1 MFVDVLAKEEKEGLI
16 SLLTCIAKI
25 DGEISDQEIKF
36 LTEYSKEHDIQ
47 VDLKSE
53 INLEAA
59 CSLIKS
65 EKSKVVA
72 IQEIIKIAIS
82 DGDYDSA
89 ERQGALAISKMLSMS
104 PEAFDKIE
112 SWVIQGQR
120 WVQAG
125 EEMVATA

>member
-25 DGEISDQEIKF
+25 DGEISEQEIKF
-36 LTEYSKEHDIQ
+36 LTEYSKEHSVQI
-47 VDLKSE
+47 DLKSE
-53 INLEAA
+53 IELEAA

-65 EKSKVVA
+65 DKSKVVA

-82 DGDYDSA
+82 DGDYDSS
-89 ERQGALAISKMLSMS
+89 ERQGVFAISKMLLMS
-104 PEAFDKIE
+104 PELFYRIE

>member
-25 DGEISDQEIKF
+25 DGEISEQEIKF
-36 LTEYSKEHDIQ
+36 LTEYSKEHSVQI
-47 VDLKSE
+47 DLKSE
-53 INLEAA
+53 IKLEDA

-65 EKSKVVA
+65 EKSKIVA

-82 DGDYDSA
+82 DGDYDSS
-89 ERQGALAISKMLSMS
+89 ERQGAFAISKMLLIS
-104 PEAFDKIE
+104 PETFYKIE